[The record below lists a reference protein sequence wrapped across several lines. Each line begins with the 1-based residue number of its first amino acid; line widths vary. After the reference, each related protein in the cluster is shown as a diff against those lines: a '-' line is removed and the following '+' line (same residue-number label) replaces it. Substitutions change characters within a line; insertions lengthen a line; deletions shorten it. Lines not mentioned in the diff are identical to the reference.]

1 MDTVDREILTALM
14 EDGRMTWAELS
25 ERTGLS
31 APSVAERVH
40 RLEGRGVIRGYAAL
54 VNGSQVGAHMTAF
67 VAVSLSSPT
76 ARDGFLR
83 AVRETSEIQ
92 ECHHTAGDDDYLLKV
107 RCGGTAELEYLVSDL
122 LKGVPGVART
132 RTTVVL
138 STVKESVVVPL
149 PEVRP

>member
-1 MDTVDREILTALM
+1 MDTVDHEILTALM

-31 APSVAERVH
+31 APATAERVH

-54 VNGSQVGAHMTAF
+54 VNGQTVGAHLTAL
-67 VAVSLSSPT
+67 VAVTLSNPT
-76 ARDGFLR
+76 GRKGFERLVRDT
-83 AVRETSEIQ
+83 VEIQ
-92 ECHHTAGDDDYLLKV
+92 ECHHTAGEDDYLLKV
-107 RCGGTAELEYLVSDL
+107 RCGGTADLEHLVSNV

-138 STVKESVVVPL
+138 STVKESIVVPL
-149 PEVRP
+149 PKVRP